1 MNNKYLLA
9 VSGGPDSIFLLD
21 KYKSKNII
29 VCHVNYNR
37 RVSSIRDMNIV
48 KDFCDK
54 HNIILHIKNISK
66 NHNYKHNFQAE
77 ARVIRYDFFKKIYDQ
92 EKCTMLLTAHHKN
105 DFLET
110 CLIQERKKV
119 EPNYFGIQKEKHIF
133 GMNVFR
139 PFIDVFTKQEIINYL
154 KENDIV
160 YGVDESNE
168 SDTYLRNRIR
178 KKIETW
184 NEQKFN
190 ENVEKFNKIND
201 FLSKKNKQI
210 DVLFE
215 QWKDEK
221 FSCHFFKKITLYKK
235 QLIFKFIHKYF
246 NDIKLSKNKILSI
259 VDFIEGDQNNG
270 KYKLKND
277 VFITKQ
283 KNIIII

>member
-48 KDFCDK
+48 KDFCHK

-139 PFIDVFTKQEIINYL
+139 PFIDVFTKQEIITYL
-154 KENDIV
+154 KKNDIV

-168 SDTYLRNRIR
+168 SDTYLRNRTR

-201 FLSKKNKQI
+201 FLSKKNEQI

-221 FSCHFFKKITLYKK
+221 FSCHFFKKIALYKE

-259 VDFIEGDQNNG
+259 VDFIESDQNNG